1 MYVPKGHNLTGYAR
15 LEDPLL
21 NKSTAF
27 TMEERLK
34 YKLIGLLPPK
44 IETLEQQVLRTK
56 MIFNQQGESL
66 QKHVFLRAL
75 QDRNE
80 VLFYR
85 FLMENITETMPI
97 IYTPTVGL
105 ACQKFSQIYRKAR
118 GLYIN
123 YQEQDYIVDIL
134 KEIKRIREI
143 KVIVVTDGE
152 RILGLGDQG
161 VGGLG
166 IPIGKLS
173 LYSLCGG
180 VHPSFTLPIVLD
192 VGTNNPDL
200 LKDNTY
206 LGWQNTRLSGQE
218 YYDFVDK
225 FVQAVKQV
233 FPNVLLQFEDFAQ
246 SNAHG
251 LLNTYKDQL
260 CCFNDDIQ
268 GTAAVAAATVLSAVL
283 KTGTDF
289 SQQKIAIFGAGSA
302 GCGIANLL
310 ATILIN
316 QGIDSKQAFQHFYMI
331 DRAGLLHDK
340 MDNLQEFQKPFAQP
354 FEKIK
359 QLFPNKTLMSL
370 EDVVEVVQPSILL
383 GVSGQKDQFTEHIVR
398 TMASY
403 CKNPIIMPL
412 SNPNTKCE
420 ATPNDLLKWSKG
432 HAIIATGSPFP
443 DTEYQG
449 VLKPIAQ
456 CNNSYIFPAMGLAIL
471 SGKISRV
478 KQSLFMAAALKLA
491 EIASRDGRPDTP
503 VLPHMDDIRNVSQE
517 IAHAVIEQAIQEGLS
532 DIKDIDKQIN
542 QHFWNPNYY

>member
-1 MYVPKGHNLTGYAR
+1 MTQKQLQGYA
-15 LEDPLL
+15 LLDDPLL

-27 TMEERLK
+27 SMEERLK
-34 YKLIGLLPPK
+34 YHLLGLLPPK

-80 VLFYR
+80 ILFYR
-85 FLMENITETMPI
+85 FLMENIAETLPI

-105 ACQKFSQIYRKAR
+105 ACQRFSQIYRKAR
-118 GLYIN
+118 GIYIN
-123 YQEQDYIVDIL
+123 YQEQDYILNIL
-134 KEIKRIREI
+134 QEIKRTRDI

-173 LYSLCGG
+173 LYTLCGG
-180 VHPSFTLPIVLD
+180 IHPAHTLPIVLD

-206 LGWQNTRLSGQE
+206 LGWQHPRLSDQA

-225 FVQAVKQV
+225 FIQAVKQV
-233 FPNVLLQFEDFAQ
+233 FPNILLQFEDFAQ

-251 LLNTYKDQL
+251 LLNIYKDQL

-283 KTGTDF
+283 KTGGDF
-289 SQQKIAIFGAGSA
+289 SKQKMVIFGAGSA

-310 ATILIN
+310 ASILIH
-316 QGIDSKQAFQHFYMI
+316 QGMKPEDAYQHFYMI
-331 DRAGLLHDK
+331 DRLGLLHDK
-340 MDNLQEFQKPFAQP
+340 MEDLQAFQKPFAQP
-354 FEKIK
+354 FEKINR
-359 QLFPNKTLMSL
+359 LFPNKTLISL
-370 EDVVEVVQPSILL
+370 EDVVNTVRPTILL
-383 GVSGQKDQFTEHIVR
+383 GVSGQKDQFTQHIVH

-403 CKNPIIMPL
+403 SKQPIIMPL
-412 SNPNTKCE
+412 SNPNSKCE
-420 ATPNDLLKWSKG
+420 ATPNDILNWSKG

-443 DTEYQG
+443 ETEYQG

-456 CNNSYIFPAMGLAIL
+456 CNNSYIFPAMGLAIIA
-471 SGKISRV
+471 GKISRV
-478 KQSLFMAAALKLA
+478 KESLFMAAALKLA
-491 EIASRDGRPDTP
+491 EIASRDNNPDTP
-503 VLPHMDDIRNVSQE
+503 ILPKMDNIREVSLE
-517 IAHAVIEQAIQEGLS
+517 IAHAVIMQAIKEGLS
-532 DIKDIDKQIN
+532 DVKDVNAQIKQN
-542 QHFWNPNYY
+542 FWNPNYD